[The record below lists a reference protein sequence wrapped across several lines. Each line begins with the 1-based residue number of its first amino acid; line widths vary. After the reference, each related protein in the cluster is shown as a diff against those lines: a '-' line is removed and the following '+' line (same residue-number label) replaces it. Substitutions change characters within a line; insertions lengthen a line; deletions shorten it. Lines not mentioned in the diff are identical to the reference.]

1 MVSLHSL
8 DAVTGDTESTMK
20 YWIKKAIRMAI
31 GITWIILSFPVLVVL
46 WAYDEDDE
54 MLAALWEEIK

>member
-1 MVSLHSL
+1 
-8 DAVTGDTESTMK
+8 MK

>member
-1 MVSLHSL
+1 
-8 DAVTGDTESTMK
+8 MK
-20 YWIKKAIRMAI
+20 YRIKKAIRMAI

-54 MLAALWEEIK
+54 LLAALWEEIK